1 MSIKTRVGKLVKVK
15 NQNKKK
21 AANDTYQ
28 AVILNSNG
36 QYNPYLFTDVEIAV
50 AYERGR
56 KNIEDQVERSTMSK
70 ILD

>member
-21 AANDTYQ
+21 AANDVYQ

-56 KNIEDQVERSTMSK
+56 KNIEDQVERSTLSK

>member
-21 AANDTYQ
+21 TANDEYQ

-36 QYNPYLFTDVEIAV
+36 QYNPYLFTDVEISV

-56 KNIEDQVERSTMSK
+56 KNIEDQVERSIVSK
-70 ILD
+70 LLD

>member
-21 AANDTYQ
+21 TANDTYQ
-28 AVILNSNG
+28 AVILNMNG

-56 KNIEDQVERSTMSK
+56 KNIEDQVERSFVSK
-70 ILD
+70 LID

>member
-21 AANDTYQ
+21 TANDEYQ

-36 QYNPYLFTDVEIAV
+36 KYNSYLFTDVEITV
-50 AYERGR
+50 AAERSR
-56 KNIEDQVERSTMSK
+56 KNVEDQVERSLASK
-70 ILD
+70 LLD

>member
-21 AANDTYQ
+21 TANDTYQ
-28 AVILNSNG
+28 AVILNMNG
-36 QYNPYLFTDVEIAV
+36 QYNPYLFTDVEITV

-56 KNIEDQVERSTMSK
+56 KNIEDQVERSLTSK